1 MSGFI
6 ALRENRLAAGF
17 GITSE
22 NVVGLILA
30 LSSSIFIGSSF
41 IIKKKGLIRAG
52 LSGVRAGMG
61 FYSFL
66 RNCPVLVYISK
77 FEISKIIVFCFLGIG
92 GYTYLYEPLWWV
104 GMITSILLSL
114 SLSSHTESSVQ
125 KFVKMRSST

>member
-6 ALRENRLAAGF
+6 ALRDERLATGF

-66 RNCPVLVYISK
+66 RNCPVFLYLSNFENSRIIGVLFPRHWRVYLLV
-77 FEISKIIVFCFLGIG
+77 
-92 GYTYLYEPLWWV
+92 
-104 GMITSILLSL
+104 
-114 SLSSHTESSVQ
+114 
-125 KFVKMRSST
+125 

>member
-1 MSGFI
+1 MSGLFI
-6 ALRENRLAAGF
+6 ALRDERLATGF

-61 FYSFL
+61 FYSFWT
-66 RNCPVLVYISK
+66 NCAVLFICLFFK
-77 FEISKIIVFCFLGIG
+77 EDI
-92 GYTYLYEPLWWV
+92 
-104 GMITSILLSL
+104 LSL
-114 SLSSHTESSVQ
+114 V
-125 KFVKMRSST
+125 